1 MLSDK
6 TYKFFLKLFSIFLGI
21 LFALIIIPSNAKAW
35 MIISLIVIVC
45 ILRLHQKVT
54 FNRRFFLL
62 NSGLYVALLVTLLYK
77 EDIDYGIKKLFTM
90 SSIIIFPIIFALLSK
105 KEIHYV
111 FSIIEKYL
119 LAYIV
124 SVLLFCVGTF
134 TYLFLDS
141 ESFLSLTTLFPKRI
155 ITDLGKYSIHPI
167 YLSIHL
173 GIGLLFS
180 FYILFKQKTRNNK
193 IFLSLVSIPF
203 IFFLMILSNK
213 GVLIGLFVILVL
225 YVLLIFKKKFL
236 KVYLASFIAVLFI
249 IFLVPKTKNSFMEL
263 VKIEDIQVAKITPSN
278 IRYTIY
284 KTTQELIIQSP
295 LLGYGIGDYN
305 NVLLEKYDKDGNQLL
320 VEGKYN
326 AHNQYVS
333 LLLIGGMMALLAF
346 FTTVGINLIYA
357 IRYNNQL
364 LILLLIFYMIVMFT
378 ENILERESGIIFFA
392 FFLNFFGLKSLYVY
406 EED

>member
-62 NSGLYVALLVTLLYK
+62 NSGLYVALLVTLLYT

>member
-1 MLSDK
+1 
-6 TYKFFLKLFSIFLGI
+6 
-21 LFALIIIPSNAKAW
+21 
-35 MIISLIVIVC
+35 
-45 ILRLHQKVT
+45 
-54 FNRRFFLL
+54 
-62 NSGLYVALLVTLLYK
+62 
-77 EDIDYGIKKLFTM
+77 
-90 SSIIIFPIIFALLSK
+90 
-105 KEIHYV
+105 
-111 FSIIEKYL
+111 
-119 LAYIV
+119 
-124 SVLLFCVGTF
+124 
-134 TYLFLDS
+134 
-141 ESFLSLTTLFPKRI
+141 
-155 ITDLGKYSIHPI
+155 
-167 YLSIHL
+167 
-173 GIGLLFS
+173 
-180 FYILFKQKTRNNK
+180 
-193 IFLSLVSIPF
+193 
-203 IFFLMILSNK
+203 MILSNK

>member
-6 TYKFFLKLFSIFLGI
+6 TYRFFLKLFSIFLGV
-21 LFALIIIPSNAKAW
+21 LFVLIIIPSNAKAW
-35 MIISLIVIVC
+35 MIISLISIIC
-45 ILRLHQKVT
+45 ILCLHRKFT
-54 FNRRFFLL
+54 FNKRFFLL
-62 NSGLYVALLVTLLYK
+62 NSGLYIVLLITLFYT
-77 EDIDYGIKKLFTM
+77 EDVDYAIKKLFTM
-90 SSIIIFPIIFALLSK
+90 SSIIVFPLLFSFLTN
-105 KEIHYV
+105 KEIHYL
-111 FSIIEKYL
+111 FSNIEKYL
-119 LAYIV
+119 LAYSI
-124 SVLLFCVGTF
+124 SVLLFCVGAF

-180 FYILFKQKTRNNK
+180 FYILCKENTKYSK
-193 IFLSLVSIPF
+193 IFLSLIGIPF

-225 YVLLIFKKKFL
+225 YVLLIFKKKFI
-236 KVYLASFIAVLFI
+236 KVYLASIIGVLFI
-249 IFLVPKTKNSFMEL
+249 IFLVPKTKNSFIEL
-263 VKIEDIQVAKITPSN
+263 VKIEDIQVAEITPSN

-284 KTTQELIIQSP
+284 KTTQELVIQSP
-295 LLGYGIGDYN
+295 LIGYGIGDYN
-305 NVLLEKYDKDGNQLL
+305 NVLVDKYRQDGNQLL
-320 VEGKYN
+320 VAGKYN
-326 AHNQYVS
+326 AHNQYFS
-333 LLLIGGMMALLAF
+333 LLLIGGVIALLAF
-346 FTTVGINLIYA
+346 LFTIGINLVYA

-364 LILLLIFYMIVMFT
+364 LILLLIFYGIVMFT

-392 FFLNFFGLKSLYVY
+392 FFLNFFGLKSLYAL

>member
-62 NSGLYVALLVTLLYK
+62 NSGLYVALLVTLLYT

-249 IFLVPKTKNSFMEL
+249 SFLVPKTKNSFMEL